1 MRRIDDIGLRVTNL
15 AHSVEAMAAD
25 EKVPFAALEAALMPL
40 SRDILCLVLIV
51 PFLQPIPVWG
61 VSSFLGLAVA
71 LLHIQV
77 VLKGEA
83 AAFPNRIQRFTL
95 TAKHLLVMLHG
106 AQRILK
112 VLAKAPEF
120 KGPVFSKLAQARIV
134 SVQISILG
142 LFLTLPLPVPASN
155 MIPALGIL
163 FFVVGILAENV
174 VFLLAGYLSFFLNIL
189 FFGALAVFPVVI
201 ATWFGWR

>member
-1 MRRIDDIGLRVTNL
+1 MRRIDAIALRITNL
-15 AHSVEAMAAD
+15 AHSVESLPAD
-25 EKVPFAALEAALMPL
+25 EKVALAELEAALMPL
-40 SRDILCLVLIV
+40 SRDIVCLVLIV

-83 AAFPNRIQRFTL
+83 AAFPSRIQRFTV
-95 TAKHLLVMLHG
+95 TAKHLLMMLHG

-112 VLAKAPEF
+112 ILAKAPEF
-120 KGPVFSKLAQARIV
+120 KGPVFASLAQARIV
-134 SVQISILG
+134 SVQITFLG
-142 LFLTLPLPVPASN
+142 LLLMLPLPVPASN

-163 FFVVGILAENV
+163 FFVVGILAENIL
-174 VFLLAGYLSFFLNIL
+174 FLLAGYLSFILNII
-189 FFGALAVFPVVI
+189 FFGALAIFPVVI
-201 ATWFGWR
+201 ANWFGWR